1 MRWPRR
7 GGSPGA
13 PGGDRVFCACAVGVV
28 GWSLCPGSCWRSAG
42 CCFWSVSEP
51 GRPQSLAQPSQGCVS
66 TTGILLGEQKCSEMR
81 MRMRMLEEG
90 WAARGCS
97 CSQSRVTL
105 LPGLV
110 LDHSHAPF
118 CRECPF
124 AGNVFGNQPDQEL
137 LRVSPGCVQK
147 SLGSEQGMCS
157 KPQCPPVPGLVPLA
171 DVLKTIWGVRR
182 VDLLTWL

>member
-1 MRWPRR
+1 
-7 GGSPGA
+7 
-13 PGGDRVFCACAVGVV
+13 
-28 GWSLCPGSCWRSAG
+28 
-42 CCFWSVSEP
+42 
-51 GRPQSLAQPSQGCVS
+51 
-66 TTGILLGEQKCSEMR
+66 
-81 MRMRMLEEG
+81 MRMLEEG

-124 AGNVFGNQPDQEL
+124 AGNVFGNQPDQQL

-171 DVLKTIWGVRR
+171 DVLKTIWGGQTGGFAHLAVSVNIPTFLNLHGKAFLQLPSLRWGR
-182 VDLLTWL
+182 ARLQQLL